1 MTNDQIK
8 KELQKRIDIINLKF
22 DDKIS
27 NAVGFDKAEV
37 IFDRYRNSDG
47 YYKTIIDTLNDI
59 LVENNVS
66 FDSDFE
72 KGIFVEQLKPTIQ
85 SIFNSYLKGK

>member
-8 KELQKRIDIINLKF
+8 KELHKRIDKINLEF

-37 IFDRYRNSDG
+37 IFDRYRNSDS

-85 SIFNSYLKGK
+85 AIFNSYLKGK